1 MLTFLNFIVLGL
13 LIALSGN
20 RNRIKSK
27 KIAHENAKPR
37 VIGRRKATGPPQAD
51 RRVARG
57 ALKAGLPGNG
67 GTAFFF
73 AKFVYFFGII
83 IREPRSGGGTGR

>member
-1 MLTFLNFIVLGL
+1 MGLGL
-13 LIALSGN
+13 FIALSQSGH
-20 RNRIKSK
+20 RIKSK
-27 KIAHENAKPR
+27 KTAHENAKPR

-67 GTAFFF
+67 GTAFFCEIC
-73 AKFVYFFGII
+73 VFFWNRCSFSI
-83 IREPRSGGGTGR
+83 GGGLQRRWNRALRP